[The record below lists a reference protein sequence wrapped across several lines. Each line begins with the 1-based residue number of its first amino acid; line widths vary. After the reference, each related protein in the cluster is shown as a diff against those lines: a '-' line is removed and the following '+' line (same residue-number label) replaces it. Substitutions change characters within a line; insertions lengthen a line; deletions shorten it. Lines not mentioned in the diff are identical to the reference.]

1 MFYHIAFYAYC
12 IDWCRIGHY
21 KCDHCRGSSWCRTRT
36 RGSWW
41 AHRASCCRKLTGSR
55 AIFAQS
61 DYTRPHRYCLLKYAE
76 WFTRIAANEEYASI
90 VRPSNNHFPQAKI
103 QKIWSKKWSRTRW
116 IFFVPLFQYLQQT
129 NYVTGIIVW
138 SRIFNFIFNKIWF
151 PLNFTLIPGACEH
164 VKHETRSYS
173 CQDKLNH
180 INNPT
185 TVVAALCCVVIELST
200 VHWKISQCFHNI

>member
-1 MFYHIAFYAYC
+1 MSTQSLVLQKVDRQPHNICTVRLRQPAQLLSAEIRWVIRTHRGKWGIC
-12 IDWCRIGHY
+12 L
-21 KCDHCRGSSWCRTRT
+21 HCQTFEQPLSSGKNT
-36 RGSWW
+36 
-41 AHRASCCRKLTGSR
+41 KDL
-55 AIFAQS
+55 I
-61 DYTRPHRYCLLKYAE
+61 
-76 WFTRIAANEEYASI
+76 
-90 VRPSNNHFPQAKI
+90 
-103 QKIWSKKWSRTRW
+103 KKRSRW
-116 IFFVPLFQYLQQT
+116 IFYVPLFQYLQQT

-173 CQDKLNH
+173 CHDKLNH

-200 VHWKISQCFHNI
+200 VLREISQCFLNK